1 MYKIY
6 KIENSQ
12 TLKEIADNL
21 GIDIQELE
29 TINGINQNT
38 LISMG
43 EQIIIP
49 SINTMDNYSMYIV
62 KPGDNMYAIAKKYD
76 VDLETL
82 LSLNGLEKSDYIYP
96 NQQILIPRRNLNIY
110 VTRPNDTIK
119 SIADAL
125 NYNVNDLINQ
135 NEFIYV
141 LPDQSII
148 YKMEN

>member
-49 SINTMDNYSMYIV
+49 ALNTMNNYSMYIV
-62 KPGDNMYAIAKKYD
+62 KQGDNMYAIAKKYN

>member
-49 SINTMDNYSMYIV
+49 ALETMDNYSIYIV
-62 KPGDNMYAIAKKYD
+62 KQGDNMYAIAKKYN

>member
-21 GIDIQELE
+21 GIDIEELE
-29 TINGINQNT
+29 TINGVNQNT

-49 SINTMDNYSMYIV
+49 SLNTVDNYSVYNV
-62 KPGDNMYAIAKKYD
+62 KQGDNMYSIAKKYNVNLD
-76 VDLETL
+76 NL

-96 NQQILIPRRNLNIY
+96 NQQILIPRGNLNIY
-110 VTRPNDTIK
+110 ITRPNDTLNG
-119 SIADAL
+119 IAEAL
-125 NYNVNDLINQ
+125 NYDVNDLINQ
-135 NEFIYV
+135 NKFIYV
-141 LPDQSII
+141 LPEQSII
-148 YKMEN
+148 YKIEN